1 MICDERNEQYKVL
14 AESTINV
21 GISWDNE
28 LTLMNELKA
37 LPNIMPKIDDVVNC
51 ETDFPEMSPTLLH
64 LANLKLIWARDAEA
78 NKKHIFLPAFAV
90 DAKNRNKWGNAS
102 AMTSM

>member
-28 LTLMNELKA
+28 LTLMNELKP
-37 LPNIMPKIDDVVNC
+37 LPNIMPKMDDVVN
-51 ETDFPEMSPTLLH
+51 
-64 LANLKLIWARDAEA
+64 
-78 NKKHIFLPAFAV
+78 
-90 DAKNRNKWGNAS
+90 
-102 AMTSM
+102 